1 MDFKT
6 LAQHL
11 PEIAPK
17 RVILTHMSPDMLKR
31 VAGLAYE
38 TAEDGKTIEL

>member
-6 LAQHL
+6 LAAHL

-17 RVILTHMSPDMLKR
+17 RVILTHMSPDMLVR
-31 VAGLAYE
+31 IPELPYE
-38 TAEDGKTIEL
+38 TAKDGKTVEL